1 MDGKRAIFA
10 NPRLARQP
18 YVHYVF
24 PMKTILVPL
33 DFSSSTKEVLQTAT
47 TLAQAL
53 DASLMLLHVWQAPA
67 IAGDPLLAAAEIAA
81 VQKSAEEFGQTQLDR
96 TCEQLTKQGL
106 TVKQNLRTG
115 LASAVILDQARALH
129 ADLVVMGSHGHT
141 ALYDLL
147 LGGTAHAVL
156 KHSPCPVVIVP
167 SKK

>member
-1 MDGKRAIFA
+1 
-10 NPRLARQP
+10 
-18 YVHYVF
+18 
-24 PMKTILVPL
+24 MKTILVPL
-33 DFSSSTKEVLQTAT
+33 DFSSSTKEVLDTAT

-53 DASLMLLHVWQAPA
+53 DASLVLLHAWQAPA

-81 VQKSAEEFGQTQLDR
+81 VQKSAEEFGRTQLER

-106 TVKQNLRTG
+106 TVKQDLRTG
-115 LASAVILDQARALH
+115 LPSAVILDQAHTLP